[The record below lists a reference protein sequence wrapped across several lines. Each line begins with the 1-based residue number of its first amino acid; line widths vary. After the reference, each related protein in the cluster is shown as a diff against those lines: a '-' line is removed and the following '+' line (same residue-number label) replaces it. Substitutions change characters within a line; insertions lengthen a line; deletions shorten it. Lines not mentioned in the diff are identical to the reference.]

1 MLDEAQVKAAAK
13 ALLIY
18 AQKQQGDSL
27 FEEDAFISMALTLKK
42 VPEKGRVKPWRI
54 PIEHSLYTD
63 KSICLITKDP
73 QASFKA
79 ALEKE
84 PIPGVDKVIGLSK
97 LRKNYRQY
105 KERRRLLHTY
115 DLFLADDR
123 VLPMLPALL
132 GVKFFE
138 KKKHPMPVCL
148 KGNFKGE
155 VERARDSTA
164 FHLPSGA
171 CCMIRVARTSFN
183 VDQVVANVMGAVAN
197 VVERIPRK
205 WKNIQSVF
213 LRTHDSPALPVFNS
227 LPTVNRI
234 HIGAPRPPVK
244 SSAPAS
250 TTAARK
256 RKRPLAQKTDD
267 APPAT
272 TDAPAAT
279 PKKPKTAASRPATA
293 RKATTTPAKGVKK
306 TKKAPGSV
314 GAKRAKK

>member
-18 AQKQQGDSL
+18 AQKQQDDNTL
-27 FEEDAFISMALTLKK
+27 FEEDSFISLVLTLKK
-42 VPEKGRVKPWRI
+42 IPEKGRVKPWPIR
-54 PIEHSLYTD
+54 IEHSLYTD

-73 QASFKA
+73 QKSFKEK
-79 ALEKE
+79 LELD
-84 PIPGVDKVIGLSK
+84 PIAGVDKVIGLSK

-138 KKKHPMPVCL
+138 KKRHPMPVCL
-148 KGNFKGE
+148 KGDFRAE

-164 FHLPSGA
+164 FYLPSGA

-183 VDQVVANVMGAVAN
+183 LEQVVANVMSAITSA
-197 VVERIPRK
+197 VERIPRK
-205 WKNIQSVF
+205 WKNIQSVY
-213 LRTHDSPALPVFNS
+213 LRTQDSPALPVFNS

-234 HIGAPRPPVK
+234 HIGAPRPPATAASK
-244 SSAPAS
+244 STKATDSTS

-256 RKRPLAQKTDD
+256 RKRPLAQKVV
-267 APPAT
+267 AE
-272 TDAPAAT
+272 PAAT
-279 PKKPKTAASRPATA
+279 PKKSKTTAKGPATA
-293 RKATTTPAKGVKK
+293 RKAATTPAKSTKK
-306 TKKAPGSV
+306 AKKAPGTA
-314 GAKRAKK
+314 GKRT